1 MKSPRVRIQL
11 AVLAFIMLPAVAGIV
26 AVNASA
32 TCERFVR
39 TYITKPVRNRVSK
52 TTAEAWAAWR
62 VGHPNWKP
70 NPALHRPKYIMNREE
85 ALNKID
91 FACSVPLLPTSSD
104 GLLETAELPP
114 IVNFR
119 PMNGTQITFPDEV
132 PPEVAELTP
141 EEEWPPLAPY
151 LPPIY
156 GSGGPTGG
164 GVPLFP
170 IVPPVN
176 VPVSGDVPEPSS
188 LLLVATGM
196 GMMALLLAAKMRS
209 ATQTEL

>member
-1 MKSPRVRIQL
+1 MKSPRLRIQI
-11 AVLAFIMLPAVAGIV
+11 AVMAFIMLPAVAGVV

-39 TYITKPVRNRVSK
+39 TYITKPVRNRVTK

-62 VGHPNWKP
+62 VGHPNWKQ
-70 NPALHRPKYIMNREE
+70 NPGLHRPRYVMNRQE
-85 ALNKID
+85 AVQKVD
-91 FACSVPLLPTSSD
+91 FACSVPLLPTSAD
-104 GLLETAELPP
+104 GLLEAEEAPP
-114 IVNFR
+114 VVNFL
-119 PMNGTQITFPDEV
+119 PMNGTEITFPDQV

-141 EEEWPPLAPY
+141 QDEWPPLAPY
-151 LPPIY
+151 LPPIFGSTGPP
-156 GSGGPTGG
+156 GSG
-164 GVPLFP
+164 VPIFP

-196 GMMALLLAAKMRS
+196 GLMGLLVAARMRTR
-209 ATQTEL
+209 TQASV